1 MANGDTAVVAV
12 GAYTCSEGTCASS
25 ETMLWT
31 DNLNGE
37 VKCFND
43 DSSCIL
49 NGEQTRRGMY
59 VYGNGAPSLT
69 LRALTFK
76 DGEAGTGGGVS
87 IWYGAIV
94 TIELCVYS
102 NCRSTGSLGGG
113 AIYVTGSA
121 TTVNIYGTTFSGNAA
136 ASGNGDDIY
145 KNLGTITIHN
155 TCPSPYSSNTPT
167 QGEMTMRLCIV

>member
-1 MANGDTAVVAV
+1 MNRILHTVSNYGCTGCNTGNSIMPNGDTAVLAV
-12 GAYTCSEGTCASS
+12 REYKCSEGTCASS

-113 AIYVTGSA
+113 AIYVIGSA
-121 TTVNIYGTTFSGNAA
+121 TYV
-136 ASGNGDDIY
+136 D
-145 KNLGTITIHN
+145 
-155 TCPSPYSSNTPT
+155 SSSFVFVCGYQPC
-167 QGEMTMRLCIV
+167 LCICVQLR